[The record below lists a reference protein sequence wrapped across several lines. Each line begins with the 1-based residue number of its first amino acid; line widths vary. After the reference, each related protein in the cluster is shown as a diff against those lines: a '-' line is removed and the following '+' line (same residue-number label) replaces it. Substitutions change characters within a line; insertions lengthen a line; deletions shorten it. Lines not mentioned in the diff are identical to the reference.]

1 MMLKSINRWGYILKA
16 LAMIQILV
24 GPALASELPI
34 DLSKHK
40 IAIHSSFTGATVV
53 LFGVLTKAEGV
64 NVIAVL
70 RGPEQTLVV
79 RKKRKTA
86 GIWLNRSEAVFQDVP
101 GYYAIASSGP
111 LSKLL
116 SSEDRLQNEIGLENV
131 NFELSLNPEVG
142 DPDGYRQ
149 ALIRHKVKQGLF
161 FVEET
166 PVEFV
171 RGGLFRLHFS
181 FPSNVIPGVYTA
193 NVYEIGGGEILAN
206 GTVELAIRKAGLEER
221 IFQTAHDSPWLYGI
235 LAVVLALMAGW
246 IASAVF
252 RKA

>member
-1 MMLKSINRWGYILKA
+1 MTVKRKSCVSYILKV
-16 LAMIQILV
+16 LAVIHLLV
-24 GPALASELPI
+24 GPAQASELPI

-53 LFGVLTKAEGV
+53 LFGVLTNEEGADV
-64 NVIAVL
+64 VAVL
-70 RGPEQTLVV
+70 RGPKQTLVV

-101 GYYAIASSGP
+101 GYYAVASSGSLNTV
-111 LSKLL
+111 LSL
-116 SSEDRLQNEIGLENV
+116 EHRLRHEIGLENID
-131 NFELSLNPEVG
+131 FKLSEKSEVG
-142 DPDGYRQ
+142 NISGYRQ
-149 ALIRHKVKQGLF
+149 ALVRNKVKQGLYF
-161 FVEET
+161 PEVA

-171 RGGLFRLHFS
+171 QGGLFRLHFS

-193 NVYEIGGGEILAN
+193 NVYEMGGGKILAD
-206 GTVELAIRKAGLEER
+206 GTIELAIRKAGLEER

-246 IASAVF
+246 IASAAF
-252 RKA
+252 RRA

>member
-101 GYYAIASSGP
+101 
-111 LSKLL
+111 
-116 SSEDRLQNEIGLENV
+116 V
-131 NFELSLNPEVG
+131 
-142 DPDGYRQ
+142 
-149 ALIRHKVKQGLF
+149 
-161 FVEET
+161 
-166 PVEFV
+166 
-171 RGGLFRLHFS
+171 
-181 FPSNVIPGVYTA
+181 
-193 NVYEIGGGEILAN
+193 
-206 GTVELAIRKAGLEER
+206 
-221 IFQTAHDSPWLYGI
+221 
-235 LAVVLALMAGW
+235 
-246 IASAVF
+246 
-252 RKA
+252 